1 MQRKTV
7 QQSPKSKTT
16 MKNNSNNG
24 GTVMNETKKTNQ
36 NNMQMTE
43 TEKERWLLIAAIAS
57 AVGQAITIYIT
68 SKK

>member
-1 MQRKTV
+1 
-7 QQSPKSKTT
+7 